1 MYCDFHTHTS
11 FSSDSEA
18 SPQSQIKKAI
28 SLGMPKLC
36 ITDHEDIDY
45 PAEYGMPFVFNYDE
59 YYSCLSELRELY
71 ADRIDLHI
79 GVELGLQPHLGD
91 VLAEYTANHKF
102 DFIIGSTHL
111 VDRVDTYY
119 PEMFTGLSEYDAL
132 LKYFEELLINIQTF
146 NDFDVIGHIDYIVR
160 YTPSGGLMYNCHDF
174 DDILDEILNYA
185 ILHGI
190 GIECNTSRLG
200 SGFLHC
206 NPHEDIIKKYR
217 ELGGEIITLGS
228 DSHTPRTLANKFKE
242 AGEILK
248 EAGFKYYT
256 VFKDRK
262 PEFLPL

>member
-1 MYCDFHTHTS
+1 MMPADCYAMRGVIIISHINILSAAIRRMHQYILQEVLMYCDFHTHTS

-102 DFIIGSTHL
+102 DFII
-111 VDRVDTYY
+111 RQ
-119 PEMFTGLSEYDAL
+119 F
-132 LKYFEELLINIQTF
+132 F
-146 NDFDVIGHIDYIVR
+146 
-160 YTPSGGLMYNCHDF
+160 
-174 DDILDEILNYA
+174 
-185 ILHGI
+185 
-190 GIECNTSRLG
+190 
-200 SGFLHC
+200 
-206 NPHEDIIKKYR
+206 
-217 ELGGEIITLGS
+217 
-228 DSHTPRTLANKFKE
+228 
-242 AGEILK
+242 
-248 EAGFKYYT
+248 
-256 VFKDRK
+256 VFC
-262 PEFLPL
+262 